1 MPRTPAQMTGM
12 LVTAFIAFGT
22 DMDVFYSV
30 PLGVLAGMLTVFFI
44 TVGEANLVPAR
55 VSSRRA
61 GSR

>member
-30 PLGVLAGMLTVFFI
+30 PLGVMAGMITVFFV
-44 TVGEANLVPAR
+44 TVGELRLAPVKN
-55 VSSRRA
+55 
-61 GSR
+61 